1 MITIFKTGEHGLM
14 TRIPAPEKGCWVSAV
29 APTREEQ
36 IWLEEELGVVPEFVR
51 AALDPEETSY
61 IDQDEEKEQVLV
73 IADYPARDPDTV
85 SEIPTFMTLPVGVV
99 LMKGCIV
106 TIAGEENEPV
116 TELESGRVK
125 VNTTQKPRLL
135 LLLLLTISQ
144 RFILC
149 LRQIDRLSNQTEARL
164 YKSMKNRELL
174 HMLQLDKSLVYFSS
188 SLKADELTL
197 NRIMRGK
204 LIPHYTEDTDLL
216 EDVIIEFRQAV
227 EMCSNYSELNSRTM
241 DGFSNVIS
249 NNMNDIM
256 KELTVIT
263 LVMSI
268 PNMVYGFY
276 GMNVSDLPFPVTW
289 FPLVLS
295 AVLCIA
301 VWLYFKHS
309 RTFK

>member
-1 MITIFKTGEHGLM
+1 MIKIFKTGQHGLM
-14 TRIPAPEKGCWVSAV
+14 EQIRQPEKGCWISVV
-29 APTREEQ
+29 DPTREEQ
-36 IWLEEELGVVPEFVR
+36 RWLEEDVGVVPEFVR
-51 AALDPEETSY
+51 ASLDPEETSY
-61 IDQDEEKEQVLV
+61 IDQDEEREQVLV
-73 IADYPARDPDTV
+73 IADYPARDPEAV
-85 SEIPTFMTLPVGVV
+85 SDIPTFVTQPVGVV
-99 LMKGCIV
+99 MMKGCIV

-116 TELESGRVK
+116 SELESGRTR
-125 VNTTQKPRLL
+125 VNTTQKTRLL
-135 LLLLLTISQ
+135 LLLLLAISQ
-144 RFILC
+144 RFLYC

-188 SLKADELTL
+188 SLKADELTI

-216 EDVIIEFRQAV
+216 EDVLIEFRQAV

-276 GMNVSDLPFPVTW
+276 GMNVTGLPFPVMW
-289 FPLVLS
+289 CPLVLS
-295 AVLCIA
+295 IVLCIA
-301 VWLYFKHS
+301 VWLYFRHS

>member
-1 MITIFKTGEHGLM
+1 MEQI
-14 TRIPAPEKGCWVSAV
+14 RQPEKGCWISVV
-29 APTREEQ
+29 DPTREEQ
-36 IWLEEELGVVPEFVR
+36 RWLEEDVGVVPEFVR
-51 AALDPEETSY
+51 ASLDPEETSY
-61 IDQDEEKEQVLV
+61 IDQDEEREQVLV
-73 IADYPARDPDTV
+73 IADYPARDPEAV
-85 SEIPTFMTLPVGVV
+85 SDIPTFVTQPVGVV
-99 LMKGCIV
+99 MMKGCIV

-116 TELESGRVK
+116 SELESGRTR
-125 VNTTQKPRLL
+125 VNTTQKTRLL
-135 LLLLLTISQ
+135 LLLLLAISQ
-144 RFILC
+144 RFLYC

-188 SLKADELTL
+188 SLKADELTI

-216 EDVIIEFRQAV
+216 EDVLIEFRQAV

-276 GMNVSDLPFPVTW
+276 GMNVTGLPFPVMW
-289 FPLVLS
+289 CPLVLS
-295 AVLCIA
+295 IVLCIA
-301 VWLYFKHS
+301 VWLYFRHS

>member
-1 MITIFKTGEHGLM
+1 M
-14 TRIPAPEKGCWVSAV
+14 
-29 APTREEQ
+29 
-36 IWLEEELGVVPEFVR
+36 
-51 AALDPEETSY
+51 
-61 IDQDEEKEQVLV
+61 
-73 IADYPARDPDTV
+73 
-85 SEIPTFMTLPVGVV
+85 
-99 LMKGCIV
+99 
-106 TIAGEENEPV
+106 
-116 TELESGRVK
+116 
-125 VNTTQKPRLL
+125 
-135 LLLLLTISQ
+135 
-144 RFILC
+144 
-149 LRQIDRLSNQTEARL
+149 
-164 YKSMKNRELL
+164 
-174 HMLQLDKSLVYFSS
+174 
-188 SLKADELTL
+188 
-197 NRIMRGK
+197 
-204 LIPHYTEDTDLL
+204 
-216 EDVIIEFRQAV
+216 IIEFRQAV

>member
-1 MITIFKTGEHGLM
+1 MIKIFKTGQHGLM
-14 TRIPAPEKGCWVSAV
+14 EQIRQQAKGCWISVV
-29 APTREEQ
+29 DPTREEQ
-36 IWLEEELGVVPEFVR
+36 RWLEEDVGVVPEFVR
-51 AALDPEETSY
+51 ASLDPEETSY
-61 IDQDEEKEQVLV
+61 IDQDEEREQVLV
-73 IADYPARDPDTV
+73 IADYPARDPEAV
-85 SEIPTFMTLPVGVV
+85 SDIPTFVTQPVGVV
-99 LMKGCIV
+99 MMKGCIV

-116 TELESGRVK
+116 SELESGRTR
-125 VNTTQKPRLL
+125 VNTTQKTRLL
-135 LLLLLTISQ
+135 LLLLLAISQ
-144 RFILC
+144 RFLYC

-188 SLKADELTL
+188 SLKADELTI

-216 EDVIIEFRQAV
+216 EDVLIEFRQAV

-276 GMNVSDLPFPVTW
+276 GMNVTGLPFPVMW
-289 FPLVLS
+289 CPLVLS
-295 AVLCIA
+295 IVLCIA
-301 VWLYFKHS
+301 VWLYFRHS

>member
-1 MITIFKTGEHGLM
+1 
-14 TRIPAPEKGCWVSAV
+14 
-29 APTREEQ
+29 
-36 IWLEEELGVVPEFVR
+36 
-51 AALDPEETSY
+51 
-61 IDQDEEKEQVLV
+61 
-73 IADYPARDPDTV
+73 
-85 SEIPTFMTLPVGVV
+85 MTLPVGVV

-125 VNTTQKPRLL
+125 VNTTQKTRLL